1 MSFFFNPYSSP
12 YTPLYDFVDDIADA
26 VDQVHQAIGQTPNK
40 RGNRKS
46 LKPDDKKAVA
56 KAPKQGAPAKK
67 GDQEKQNSLLS
78 FYNDPFFGSAFDEDT
93 FIPALDVHE
102 NEKSYTLKV
111 SVPGAAKDHL
121 DINFD
126 KDSHLLS
133 IKGEIPETKSE
144 EKEGDTV
151 VHSEIQYGKFERSLT
166 LPQNVDGE
174 NIKAGFQDGILT
186 LQVPKVKN
194 SQNVKKISIDW
205 VGSLANDLWVFG
217 FMIFTF
223 YI

>member
-26 VDQVHQAIGQTPNK
+26 VDQVHQAIGQTSNK

-56 KAPKQGAPAKK
+56 KAQSKALRQRRVTRKSRIHYFP
-67 GDQEKQNSLLS
+67 STTI
-78 FYNDPFFGSAFDEDT
+78 PFFGSAFDEDT

-133 IKGEIPETKSE
+133 IKGEIPETKNE

-194 SQNVKKISIDW
+194 SQNVKKISID
-205 VGSLANDLWVFG
+205 
-217 FMIFTF
+217 
-223 YI
+223 